1 MSDENQS
8 VKTSW
13 TSIQVYALSVL
24 FLLAG
29 VTAGY
34 LARGSRSSKI
44 SGETASAMTQ
54 AQGGTSTQPGVIPPG
69 VTPEQMTPDQLK
81 RMADKKVAPLLQQ
94 LNENPNDRDK
104 LIEVGGDYYLA
115 QQFNEAAAYYEKAA
129 HVKQT
134 ADILTKLS
142 NAQFYGGSGEKA
154 ISTLDRAL
162 QLDPKFANALYNLG
176 MLKWQVRGDMKGA
189 IASWEKLLKITDPKN
204 PNRANLEKMVA
215 AAKEHEKMSA
225 GNKKTDKPGM

>member
-1 MSDENQS
+1 
-8 VKTSW
+8 
-13 TSIQVYALSVL
+13 
-24 FLLAG
+24 
-29 VTAGY
+29 
-34 LARGSRSSKI
+34 
-44 SGETASAMTQ
+44 
-54 AQGGTSTQPGVIPPG
+54 
-69 VTPEQMTPDQLK
+69 MTPDQLK